1 MEYVLKMRTHIIR
14 ADSSVYMCIASV
26 ADNSQKIL
34 LYVRDKLGSERRR
47 AQYQCVEAG
56 TSEESTRLTLAGLD
70 GARNKVQA
78 SLMRG
83 PERALC
89 IPLSEGRG

>member
-1 MEYVLKMRTHIIR
+1 MWLIIPKR
-14 ADSSVYMCIASV
+14 SD
-26 ADNSQKIL
+26 
-34 LYVRDKLGSERRR
+34 VRDKLGSEIKR

-56 TSEESTRLTLAGLD
+56 TSEESTRLTLTGLD
-70 GARNKVQA
+70 GVRNKVQA

-83 PERALC
+83 PRRALY